1 MTPVSLG
8 LTFLG
13 LVTLFWPLAT
23 LLVKRH
29 VLKAQWLMMLAMTM
43 LAFAF
48 FLLGCLFNTFLQH
61 EYLILILFLDLII
74 VTPPVIHIALAVLTQ
89 PHAISLSVR
98 LLFLPSILTIALMIL
113 SVVIG
118 GPDMYLLWAAR
129 GLEGLSGAFF
139 PNSWRYNLIVFAN
152 FYLFWTVFLVESLF
166 ILVTSIRQ
174 FFHFKRINSEFYT
187 SDRFQNLNLK
197 GIYIATNLGL
207 AFLFLGQFTDIF
219 NPGNERWFFFAYCL
233 PLALLLFYI
242 GRSVYRINIGAE
254 RLPLRSRSR
263 RDPAFLVRQL
273 DEYVEKEQAFLNPDL
288 SVFMLAEHLHTTED
302 DIIDTIH
309 RYHGVPFGD
318 YIDALRVQHAVSLML
333 AEHPDIENPDVLAH
347 LAHRSGFL
355 TIDALEDAWYRNFR
369 APISQSHIL
378 N

>member
-1 MTPVSLG
+1 MTPLSIG

-13 LVTLFWPLAT
+13 VVAIFWPLAT

-29 VLKAQWLMMLAMTM
+29 VLKAQWLMMMAMSM
-43 LAFAF
+43 LAFTF
-48 FLLGCLFNTFLQH
+48 FLLGSLFNIFLMG
-61 EYLILILFLDLII
+61 EYRLLILFFVVTLL
-74 VTPPVIHIALAVLTQ
+74 TPPVIHIALAVLTQ
-89 PHAISLSVR
+89 PQASFHSVR
-98 LLFLPSILTIALMIL
+98 VLLFPSILCIVLMIV
-113 SVVIG
+113 SVFIG
-118 GPDMYLLWAAR
+118 GADQYRFWTAS
-129 GLEGLSGAFF
+129 GLEDS
-139 PNSWRYNLIVFAN
+139 SWRFLPGNWTYNFIVVVN
-152 FYLFWTVFLVESLF
+152 FYLFWSVFVFESLF

-174 FFHFKRINSEFYT
+174 FIRFKRINSEFYT

-219 NPGNERWFFFAYCL
+219 NPGNERWFLFAYCL
-233 PLALLLFYI
+233 PLTLLLFYI

-254 RLPLRSRSR
+254 RLPVRSRSR

-273 DEYVEKEQAFLNPDL
+273 DEYVEKEHAFLNPDL

-309 RYHGVPFGD
+309 RYHGIPFGE
-318 YIDALRVQHAVSLML
+318 YIDALRVQHAVSLMV
-333 AEHPDIENPDVLAH
+333 AEHPDIENPDALAR

-355 TIDALEDAWYRNFR
+355 TVDALEDAWDRNFH
-369 APISQSHIL
+369 APITKSQIL